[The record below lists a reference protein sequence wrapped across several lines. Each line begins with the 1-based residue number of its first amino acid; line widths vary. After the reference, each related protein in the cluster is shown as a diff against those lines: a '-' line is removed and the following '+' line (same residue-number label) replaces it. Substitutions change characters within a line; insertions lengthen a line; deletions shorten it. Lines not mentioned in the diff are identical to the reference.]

1 MLLPNNRSLF
11 AYLGPL
17 HKDQINDDENS
28 DYDEN
33 SDENKNG
40 DTNENSDTDENS
52 DEDKSSVHSSPFLP
66 PKHTCKS
73 YVCNSNRNA
82 SLVQT
87 LDLCYDSI
95 KVEILNSTIFCQMK
109 ITMLH

>member
-52 DEDKSSVHSSPFLP
+52 DENSDTDENSDEDKSSVHSSPFLP
-66 PKHTCKS
+66 PKHTCDPNLIS
-73 YVCNSNRNA
+73 TYVWAGYISCREWRLSR
-82 SLVQT
+82 
-87 LDLCYDSI
+87 
-95 KVEILNSTIFCQMK
+95 KWKF
-109 ITMLH
+109 

>member
-1 MLLPNNRSLF
+1 M
-11 AYLGPL
+11 GPL

-40 DTNENSDTDENS
+40 DTNENSDTDENSDENSDTDENS

-109 ITMLH
+109 ITMLHY